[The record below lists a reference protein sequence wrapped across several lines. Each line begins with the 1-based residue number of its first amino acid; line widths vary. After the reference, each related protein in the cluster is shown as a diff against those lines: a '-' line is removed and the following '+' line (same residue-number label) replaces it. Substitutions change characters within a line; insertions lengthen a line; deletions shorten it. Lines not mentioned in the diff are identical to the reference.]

1 MADPQVTTQYQ
12 TTIPEYARRYVEDLL
27 GVGAGTVF
35 QYKRDAQNNIIYDQ
49 TGMPVIAGIMPYMQ
63 YTGDR
68 FAQFTPLQQQ
78 AMEAAGKF
86 QVPGQMYDASQI
98 AKQAAERAGT
108 AAYTPASYQ
117 AQQVSVDPSRY
128 NAPLMQAAQTGQ
140 QFGQQ
145 RFTAPGV
152 AQSYMSPYIQNVVD
166 IEKREAQRQ
175 ADIARQGRGAQ
186 FARAGAFGGGR
197 QAIENAEAQRNLA
210 MQMGDIQSRG
220 LQSAYDRAGQM
231 FSSDEARAAQFGI
244 QGALANLSNAQQA
257 AVQNQAAQLQ
267 TQGMNASQALQAALA
282 NQQASQ
288 QAAQLS
294 EQSRQYGAG
303 YGLQGLQTAMTGAG
317 QLGGIGQNI
326 YGQYMGGIG
335 LQSQLGGQQQTQVQN
350 MLNANYQDFLNAQN
364 QPYKNLGFMSD
375 MLRGTQGLGQS
386 TIYQYQQ
393 PQSTIG
399 QLAGLGTAAA
409 GFGRLF
415 AEGGSVTSDEAVE
428 SYLDDLSDQQ
438 LAQARQ
444 VAMAKQD
451 MARLQLIEQELA
463 QRASLRRGMG
473 SAFNALP
480 EQTQQRVVSAA
491 EGGVMRFSN
500 GGMDPMGMG
509 VAEITEAAG
518 TAPAYTGPSLLER
531 IVGYEAPESQR
542 RQQAAL
548 PPAAQAPA
556 APARPAAPPPRFEQ
570 ADLRRLEAVIA
581 KPEPKLTRSEKS
593 AATKVATAV
602 ASQTQGNR
610 SDLISDYQ
618 RLFAQFKNEDN
629 EALKGI
635 RDAIGKMNKLPEYDR
650 NDAMVKFGL
659 AMAQAASRP
668 GANLLSSI
676 SAAAPEIVAHKEKYE
691 TEKRAMDRL
700 NAQLQIEQ
708 AKYEMALRKDDR
720 TAAMNI
726 AGKMQDIQLQQ
737 DRLAS
742 EERRHRESMGRSQTG
757 IMGIYEQL
765 RKDQPEASNEALLRK
780 AAEIQN
786 TGVSMRTEAG
796 QSVKLAEGLRKIDE
810 QFKYLPA
817 LKAGSPNSPMVAQ
830 METKRQQMIRDLY
843 NTLGGGQPSGV
854 TSPPAQSYAGFRI
867 TDVQPSR

>member
-1 MADPQVTTQYQ
+1 MADPQVVTQYQ

-27 GVGAGTVF
+27 GVGAGTVY
-35 QYKRDAQNNIIYDQ
+35 QYKKDAQGNIVTDEK
-49 TGMPVIAGIMPYMQ
+49 GMPVISGFQPYMQ
-63 YTGDR
+63 YTGER
-68 FAQFTPLQQQ
+68 FAQFTPLQRQ
-78 AMEAAGKF
+78 AMEAAG
-86 QVPGQMYDASQI
+86 QLRVPGQMYDASQI
-98 AKQAAERAGT
+98 AKLAAERAGGT
-108 AAYTPASYQ
+108 TYTPYNYQ
-117 AQQVSVDPSRY
+117 AAQVSVDPSRY
-128 NAPLMQAAQTGQ
+128 ITPQMKAAQTAQ

-152 AQSYMSPYIQNVVD
+152 AQSYMSPYLQNVVD

-175 ADIARQGRGAQ
+175 ADIARTGRGAQ
-186 FARAGAFGGGR
+186 FAKAGAFGGAR
-197 QAIENAEAQRNLA
+197 QAIEEAEARRNLA
-210 MQMGDIQSRG
+210 TQMGDIQARG

-231 FSSDEARAAQFGI
+231 FATDEARAAQYGI
-244 QGALANLSNAQQA
+244 QSALANLSNEQQA

-267 TQGMNASQALQAALA
+267 TQGLSTSQALQAALA
-282 NQQASQ
+282 NQQAYQ
-288 QAAQLS
+288 NAANLS

-303 YGLQGLQTAMTGAG
+303 LGLQGLQAAMTGAG
-317 QLGGIGQNI
+317 QLGNLGQNI
-326 YGQYMGGIG
+326 YGQYTGNIDI
-335 LQSQLGGQQQTQVQN
+335 QNRLGGQQQQQMQN
-350 MLNANYQDFLNAQN
+350 MLTANYQDFLASQN
-364 QPYKNLGFMSD
+364 QPYKQLGFMSD
-375 MLRGTQGLGQS
+375 LLRGTQGLGQS
-386 TIYQYQQ
+386 NIYQYQQ
-393 PQSTIG
+393 PPSMIG

-409 GFGRLF
+409 GFGKLF

-444 VAMAKQD
+444 AAMAKRD
-451 MARLQLIEQELA
+451 MARLQLIEQEMA

-491 EGGVMRFSN
+491 EGGVMRFADEGLVPS
-500 GGMDPMGMG
+500 G
-509 VAEITEAAG
+509 VGPEFSAAFEEP
-518 TAPAYTGPSLLER
+518 PA
-531 IVGYEAPESQR
+531 
-542 RQQAAL
+542 
-548 PPAAQAPA
+548 PPAAPRPPA
-556 APARPAAPPPRFEQ
+556 APAPRFEQ
-570 ADLRRLEAVIA
+570 ADLRRLEAAQA

-726 AGKMQDIQLQQ
+726 AGKMQDIQLQK

-765 RKDQPEASNEALLRK
+765 RKEDPSASAESLLTK
-780 AAEIQN
+780 AARIQN
-786 TGVSMRTEAG
+786 TGVSMRTESAENIALNNKVQAALDKNMHYKSLQIKMLTEKDPATQQKIMNDMAAIENAEAAR
-796 QSVKLAEGLRKIDE
+796 QSKNI
-810 QFKYLPA
+810 
-817 LKAGSPNSPMVAQ
+817 S
-830 METKRQQMIRDLY
+830 
-843 NTLGGGQPSGV
+843 GGQPSGV
-854 TSPPAQSYAGFRI
+854 TSPPAQPMPKMELVS
-867 TDVQPSR
+867 VQPYR